1 MNHCNTGMTEE
12 RKIITIRG
20 ISTPVYE
27 RALKLARELGI
38 TIGELVNEALRRY
51 IMTLEAIHKAI
62 ESQIEALSRSG
73 DVIVISGVDSIV
85 VSKKDLELAP
95 KKVVF
100 KDLRE
105 LVFADDVTEDVFRDK
120 VYEIVK
126 VDKVVVPKTL
136 SVLLVASKC
145 RLVHRIVPKE
155 S

>member
-1 MNHCNTGMTEE
+1 MTEE

-20 ISTPVYE
+20 ISTPIYE

-51 IMTLEAIHKAI
+51 ILTLEAIHKAI
-62 ESQIEALSRSG
+62 ENQIESLAKSG
-73 DVIVISGVDSIV
+73 DVIVVSGVDSIV
-85 VSKKDLELAP
+85 VSKRDLELTP

-100 KDLRE
+100 KDIRE
-105 LVFADDVTEDVFRDK
+105 LIFADDVTEDVFKEK

-126 VDKVVVPKTL
+126 VDKVVVPKSL

-145 RLVHRIVPKE
+145 RLVHRILPKE